1 MLSNNF
7 KLRIRSGES
16 FLYRKEGT
24 ESQVFELRMRDKVSY
39 YALQLAYRKALQRYP
54 YFNSSFK
61 VKNESIYLVHNR
73 VKPSVE
79 PRKTLRPLGGVA
91 SQKNLLD
98 VTFHDKSIYIAF
110 HHGMCDGRGIMPFIK
125 TLMYYYLR
133 RVYKL
138 RDLYIPDVRLAG
150 EELLHGETSDP
161 VRDGNFDFDPTKV
174 VRVDRTGFELPGVD
188 DEAPV
193 PTLNYRYEYTYS
205 IERFMQVCKQHNCT
219 PPLLV
224 ALLVQR
230 AVLDVCPLAEKP
242 ITCYLTCDWRE
253 HIGLPNTFRNCVS
266 SIYLPYTKDDHDKSF
281 AQMGAKYRTLVARQK
296 ELDSGRCSASIM
308 KYLSETLDK
317 LPTYEEKSAMTERMA
332 SQAAN
337 TFNISYTGRANM
349 GDAEQYIE
357 SIHPYRGGSKGLCI
371 QMMAVGASITVD
383 FIQSFA
389 SPMYVEAFCKQCRD
403 LGLIFTGT
411 QAIPF
416 TTPRDSIRN
425 KSLVKS
431 LSWLLKRLQ

>member
-24 ESQVFELRMRDKVSY
+24 ESQVFELRMRDKVAH
-39 YALQLAYRKALQRYP
+39 YALQRAFRKALKRYP

-61 VKNESIYLVHNR
+61 VRGESIYLVRNK
-73 VKPSVE
+73 VKPAVE
-79 PRKTLRPLGGVA
+79 RRKHLRPLGSMA
-91 SQKNLLD
+91 SQRNLLD
-98 VTFHDKSIYIAF
+98 VTFHDKSIFVAF

-138 RDLYIPDVRLAG
+138 HELNIPDVRLAG
-150 EELLHGETSDP
+150 EEMLHGETSDP
-161 VRDGNFDFDPTKV
+161 VRDGNFNFAPEKV
-174 VRVDRTGFELPGVD
+174 FRVDRDGFELPGVD
-188 DEAPV
+188 QEGPA
-193 PTLNYRYEYTYS
+193 PTLNYRYEYTFS
-205 IERFMQVCKQHNCT
+205 AEQFMQVCKQYNCT

-230 AVLDVCPLAEKP
+230 AVIDVCPLADKP

-266 SIYLPYTKDDHDKSF
+266 SIYLPYTKDDHNKSL
-281 AQMGAKYRTLVARQK
+281 AQLGAEYRTLVARQK
-296 ELDSGRCSASIM
+296 EPDSGRCSASIM
-308 KYLSETLDK
+308 KFLSETLDK
-317 LPTYEEKSAMTERMA
+317 LPTYEEKSFMTERMA
-332 SQAAN
+332 GCAAN

-357 SIHPYRGGSKGLCI
+357 SIHPYRSGSKGLCI
-371 QMMAVGASITVD
+371 QMMAVGESITVD

-389 SPMYVEAFCKQCRD
+389 TPMYAEAFCKQCRD
-403 LGLIFTGT
+403 LGLTFTGT
-411 QAIPF
+411 QVIPF
-416 TTPRDSIRN
+416 STPRD
-425 KSLVKS
+425 
-431 LSWLLKRLQ
+431 RLRYRKFTKTLTKLFKW